1 MIKKEYDI
9 TVDLRK
15 KKVTKKIEY
24 VQGDVKVYPL
34 CISLTDDGKPLDITE
49 VDRVSLICQT
59 PSGADIEGECT
70 IVERTNGKVEY
81 LFGTNEISEAGT
93 VEAEI
98 KLFKNT
104 GEMITTT
111 RFSFLVVESLLD
123 DETIKASSQYSLLQK
138 ALTGELRGD
147 DGDSAYQIAVKNGF

>member
-1 MIKKEYDI
+1 M
-9 TVDLRK
+9 
-15 KKVTKKIEY
+15 
-24 VQGDVKVYPL
+24 
-34 CISLTDDGKPLDITE
+34 
-49 VDRVSLICQT
+49 
-59 PSGADIEGECT
+59 
-70 IVERTNGKVEY
+70 
-81 LFGTNEISEAGT
+81 FGTNEISEAGT